1 MPPVHRGPKGLA
13 ATIPRPRSLNT
24 RLGNRALMNG
34 APPAEGDPEGR
45 NDPALE
51 ALRAAIHAAPGRIR
65 EIEVG
70 IPLSITLGKM
80 RPVVSC
86 GGCSD
91 PLQFEGIPARTNARM
106 HEPFRLVLEGGSAP
120 G

>member
-1 MPPVHRGPKGLA
+1 
-13 ATIPRPRSLNT
+13 
-24 RLGNRALMNG
+24 MNG
-34 APPAEGDPEGR
+34 SGPAEGPSDGPTDPSL
-45 NDPALE
+45 D
-51 ALRAAIHAAPGRIR
+51 ALRAAIHAAPGRVR

-70 IPLSITLGKM
+70 IALSITLGKM

-86 GGCSD
+86 GGCTD

-120 G
+120 A